1 MTNRNG
7 HCAQKNWTF
16 LKYPVGADFENRS
29 LHRREVSAASIMS
42 THVFRASTGESGLR
56 VLPDLFKNRVLQ
68 LAEETVDSLSVI
80 WQEAGYE
87 EAECQSLLGDLLNK
101 LKQTCANEL
110 ASEQQILEHAK
121 QQVSSKLEE
130 YSDYC
135 AQLGRDPPADDV
147 PQGANYTDKLAELER
162 LLNGISGEVNERQ
175 QLLNV
180 EMEAINDLVSTL
192 GESEPSSTE
201 FDGPQGTPHLSDVR
215 LNLMR
220 TFKAKLQVVKQA
232 RLEEMM
238 GVAKLCVASI
248 ADLVLVEEGFETMNE
263 GDKYDS
269 VNKALVQFME
279 DGEKKL
285 TMQMSQADLELLNSR
300 NESLAQEK
308 ERRRNELATSGAE
321 IARLW
326 TLLRIPNEER
336 EEFQNSFKMNLSMET
351 LEKGRKELDRLHQ
364 VRAES
369 LGRVVTS
376 IRADI
381 LSLWEESGIES
392 EDARKEEF
400 AEYYV
405 PMESLQDS
413 TVDTHEAYYSCLL
426 ARVEE
431 LRPLLNEVVR
441 RENIAQERIELEHL
455 QMNPE
460 RLSARGKN
468 AREERKREEGMHTR
482 VKNLE
487 KITKRLLS
495 MISTWEE
502 TNGPFYY
509 AGERY
514 ADRVTQ
520 QDVNYI
526 AIRDQLRNSR
536 KRKDNKSEPA
546 APKAVKRPTAA
557 SSGYGQ
563 KAMSG
568 SLNKTATLNKENAER
583 ESTDTNATEVRARAS
598 SVTQVREL

>member
-1 MTNRNG
+1 
-7 HCAQKNWTF
+7 
-16 LKYPVGADFENRS
+16 
-29 LHRREVSAASIMS
+29 MS
-42 THVFRASTGESGLR
+42 THVFRSSTGESGLR

-68 LAEETVDSLSVI
+68 IAEETVDSLSVI

-101 LKQTCANEL
+101 LKLTCSNEL

-147 PQGANYTDKLAELER
+147 PHGANYTDKLAELER

-175 QLLNV
+175 QLLHV
-180 EMEAINDLVSTL
+180 EMDAINDLVTTL
-192 GESEPSSTE
+192 GEPAPTSTE

-220 TFKAKLQVVKQA
+220 AFKSKLQVVKQA

-248 ADLVLVEEGFETMNE
+248 ADLVLVEEGFKTMNE
-263 GDKYDS
+263 GDKFDS
-269 VNKALVQFME
+269 VNKVLVQYME

-285 TMQMSQADLELLNSR
+285 TMSMTQADLELLSSR
-300 NESLAQEK
+300 NDSLAEEK

-351 LEKGRKELDRLHQ
+351 LEKGRKELERLHQ

-400 AEYYV
+400 AEYFLPV
-405 PMESLQDS
+405 EHLQDS
-413 TVDTHEAYYSCLL
+413 TVDTHEAYYSQLL

-487 KITKRLLS
+487 KITKRLLT

-502 TNGPFYY
+502 TNGPFFY

-520 QDVNYI
+520 QDANYI

-536 KRKDNKSEPA
+536 KRKDNKTDA
-546 APKAVKRPTAA
+546 AAAKPVKRTAAA

-563 KAMSG
+563 KAAVGATM
-568 SLNKTATLNKENAER
+568 NKSATLNKENSER

>member
-1 MTNRNG
+1 
-7 HCAQKNWTF
+7 
-16 LKYPVGADFENRS
+16 
-29 LHRREVSAASIMS
+29 MS

-101 LKQTCANEL
+101 LKLTCSNEL

-135 AQLGRDPPADDV
+135 AQLGRDPPAEDV

-180 EMEAINDLVSTL
+180 EMEAINDLVTTL
-192 GESEPSSTE
+192 GETEPASTE
-201 FDGPQGTPHLSDVR
+201 FEGLQGTPHLSDVR

-269 VNKALVQFME
+269 INKALVQFME

-285 TMQMSQADLELLNSR
+285 TMPMSQVDLELLNSR
-300 NESLAQEK
+300 NESLAEEK

-336 EEFQNSFKMNLSMET
+336 EDFQNSFKMNLSMET

-376 IRADI
+376 IRTDI

-400 AEYYV
+400 PEYYV
-405 PMESLQDS
+405 SVDSLQDS
-413 TVDTHEAYYSCLL
+413 TVDTHEAYYSSLL

-487 KITKRLLS
+487 KITKRLLA
-495 MISTWEE
+495 MIGTWEE

-520 QDVNYI
+520 QDANYI

-536 KRKDNKSEPA
+536 KRKDSKSEPTG
-546 APKAVKRPTAA
+546 PKAVKRTATA
-557 SSGYGQ
+557 TSSGYGQ
-563 KAMSG
+563 KTMTG
-568 SLNKTATLNKENAER
+568 SLNNKSASLNKENSER
-583 ESTDTNATEVRARAS
+583 ESTDTNATEIRARAS